1 MGRGR
6 SGNPA
11 KRAQEKAPARRRSR
25 RDLIDVDVDKGRS
38 LVLLDVGGQIT
49 GMTVETTDALI
60 LSLTN
65 ARHEVASTA
74 DRRPH
79 SRACGMTCQGHGA
92 ACAKDCPTCHGNP
105 LEAGVPL

>member
-1 MGRGR
+1 MGR

-11 KRAQEKAPARRRSR
+11 KRESTKPQARPRTR
-25 RDLIDVDVDKGRS
+25 RDLIDVSVDLSRG
-38 LVLLDVGGQIT
+38 LVLIDVGGEVT
-49 GMTVETTDALI
+49 GMLPQTVDALI
-60 LSLTN
+60 VSLTN
-65 ARHEVASTA
+65 AKREVVRNE

-79 SRACGMTCQGHGA
+79 SRACGMACQGHGA